1 MEKKG
6 RGITRQLFDAVNP
19 YRWIT
24 GARNLMFD
32 NGILESRS
40 FPIATI
46 CIGNISV
53 GGTGKTPHTE
63 YLIELLQKNHS
74 IAVLSR
80 GYGRKS
86 KGYVKADGA
95 TRMPQIG
102 DEPFQIKN
110 KYPDISVAVCEKRVT
125 GIERLTSEIKG
136 LDVILLDD
144 AYQHRYVKAGL
155 NILLIDSNRPIW
167 NDCVLPFGRLR
178 ETIAGTKRA
187 DVVIMTKCEGITEDE
202 KRWCRNYIK
211 GWKEIPVFFSRM
223 RYGDCYPL
231 FRSECKADGYG
242 KAKEV
247 LLVTGIAKPEPLRA
261 ELARLGAKVT
271 LMQFSDHHNF
281 STADLDGIA
290 ARFEAIEEKNK
301 VIVTTEKDAT
311 RLLQR
316 TDLARSIRENI
327 HVMPIKV
334 EIMGDEEEVF
344 NKIVEEYVTENS
356 GNSRIS
362 QE

>member
-1 MEKKG
+1 MRNRK
-6 RGITRQLFDAVNP
+6 RGILKQLLDTVNP
-19 YRWIT
+19 YRWVIGT
-24 GARNLMFD
+24 RNRMFD
-32 NGILESRS
+32 KGILESRS
-40 FPIATI
+40 FDIATI

-63 YLIELLQKNHS
+63 YLIELLRKNHS

-80 GYGRKS
+80 GYGRCS
-86 KGYVKADGA
+86 KGYIKADGS
-95 TRMPQIG
+95 TPMTQIG

-110 KYPDISVAVCEKRVT
+110 KYPDIHVAVCEKRVT
-125 GIERLTSEIKG
+125 GIDRLTSKVKG
-136 LDVILLDD
+136 IDVILLDD
-144 AYQHRYVKAGL
+144 AYQHRYVNAGL
-155 NILLIDSNRPIW
+155 KILLIDSNRPIW
-167 NDCVLPFGRLR
+167 QDCVLPFGLLR
-178 ETIAGTKRA
+178 ESIAGIRHA
-187 DVVIMTKCEGITEDE
+187 DIVVMTKCDGITEDE
-202 KRWCRNYIK
+202 KAWCRNYIK
-211 GWKEIPVFFSRM
+211 GRKEIPVFFSRM

-261 ELARLGAKVT
+261 ELARRGAKVT
-271 LMQFSDHHNF
+271 LMQFGDHHNF

-316 TDLARSIRENI
+316 TDLARNIRDNI

-334 EIMGDEEEVF
+334 EILGDEEEVF

-362 QE
+362 QK

>member
-1 MEKKG
+1 MRNRK
-6 RGITRQLFDAVNP
+6 RGILKQLLDTVNP
-19 YRWIT
+19 YRWVIGT
-24 GARNLMFD
+24 RNRMFD
-32 NGILESRS
+32 KGILESRS
-40 FPIATI
+40 FDIATI

-63 YLIELLQKNHS
+63 YLIELLRKNHS

-80 GYGRKS
+80 GYGRCS
-86 KGYVKADGA
+86 KGYIKADGS
-95 TRMPQIG
+95 TPMTQIG

-110 KYPDISVAVCEKRVT
+110 KYPDIHVAVCEKRVT
-125 GIERLTSEIKG
+125 GIDRLTSKVKG
-136 LDVILLDD
+136 IDVILLDD
-144 AYQHRYVKAGL
+144 AYQHRYVNAGL
-155 NILLIDSNRPIW
+155 KILLIDSNRPIW
-167 NDCVLPFGRLR
+167 QDCVLPFGLLR
-178 ETIAGTKRA
+178 ESIAGIRRA
-187 DVVIMTKCEGITEDE
+187 DIVVMTKCDGITEDE
-202 KRWCRNYIK
+202 KAWCRNYIK

-261 ELARLGAKVT
+261 ELASRGAKVT
-271 LMQFSDHHNF
+271 LMQFGDHHNF

-290 ARFEAIEEKNK
+290 ARFEAIEEKDK

-316 TDLARSIRENI
+316 TDLARNIRENI

-334 EIMGDEEEVF
+334 EILGDEEEVF